1 MEYAFWIWL
10 YLTIGNLGW
19 VIVLLWTVALMGG
32 LIAAFAGEAC
42 NFDKDC
48 SGWGIYI
55 ALKRTAITALVLALI
70 FSLIA
75 SAYPSR
81 TDLAWIVGGA
91 GAIHLAQSE
100 EAQKLPD
107 NVLRAM
113 NSFLEGVRSGG
124 DAEVAK

>member
-10 YLTIGNLGW
+10 YLTIGNLAW
-19 VIVLLWTVALMGG
+19 IIVLLWIVAFIGG
-32 LIAAFAGEAC
+32 FAAVFAGEDC
-42 NFDKDC
+42 NFDKD
-48 SGWGIYI
+48 SHGWGLHI
-55 ALKRTAITALVLALI
+55 ALKRTATGAFVLAFV

-91 GAIHLAQSE
+91 GAIHLAQTE

-113 NSFLEGVRSGG
+113 NSFLEGVGSGG